1 MDPKNPSGEK
11 PRVVWITR
19 RFWPLVGGAE
29 RMIGYLAAAWTEAGG
44 QSLILTARWDPA
56 WPKEICWRQV
66 PVIRL
71 PQPNL
76 RFWGTLRYMQALGRW
91 LRQNRDRY
99 DCVCASML
107 KHDAYAAVGAVGGQ
121 RPILLRAEGAGQ
133 TGDCYWQLEA
143 RCGRRIK
150 YRLMQADAFIGPS
163 QAIYRELQAAGY
175 PRSRIHY
182 IPNGVPIP
190 PAPDAAR
197 RQSARAALATL
208 HLFLQS
214 LLRPGPE
221 GASPIVA
228 VYTGR
233 LHPTKGLAEL
243 LTAWD
248 RIRLRWPQAHLCLAG
263 EGPMQAELEAQIAER
278 NLTGCVHLLGVF
290 DSVEDLLAGADL
302 FILPSHEEGMSLSL
316 LEAMAAGLPIVATD
330 IPGNR
335 QLVRDGE
342 EAVLTPPG
350 DVEGLTAAIVRVL
363 SQPGFAEQLARAA
376 RQRAETEFSLQH
388 CLGRH
393 QALWESLLRQRPE
406 NILP

>member
-1 MDPKNPSGEK
+1 MEK
-11 PRVVWITR
+11 TRSVKKARVVWISR

-29 RMIGYLAAAWTEAGG
+29 RMIGYLAAAWAEQGG
-44 QSLILTARWDPA
+44 ESIILTAQWDPT
-56 WPKEICWRQV
+56 WPREICFHQV
-66 PVIRL
+66 PVIRMS
-71 PQPNL
+71 QPNM

-91 LRQNRDRY
+91 LRQHRERY
-99 DCVCASML
+99 DCVCVSML
-107 KHDAYAAVGAVGGQ
+107 KHDAYAAVRAVGGK
-121 RPILLRAEGAGQ
+121 RPILLRAEGGGR

-208 HLFLQS
+208 HLFLQGI
-214 LLRPGPE
+214 LRPGPE
-221 GASPIVA
+221 GTMPILA

-233 LHPTKGLAEL
+233 LHPAKGLSEL
-243 LTAWD
+243 LAVWD

-263 EGPMQAELEAQIAER
+263 EGPMRAELEAQIAER
-278 NLTGCVHLLGVF
+278 NLTGRVHLLGVF
-290 DSVEDLLAGADL
+290 DSVEDLLAAADL
-302 FILPSHEEGMSLSL
+302 FILPSYEEGMSLAL
-316 LEAMAAGLPIVATD
+316 LEAMAAGLPIVATE

-342 EAVLTPPG
+342 EALLTPPG
-350 DVEGLTAAIVRVL
+350 DVDALTAAVSRIL
-363 SQPGFAEQLARAA
+363 SEPAFAEQLGRAA
-376 RQRAETEFSLQH
+376 RQRAETEFSLDY
-388 CLGRH
+388 CLQQH
-393 QALWESLLRQRPE
+393 QALWEGLVHQRAQSLLP
-406 NILP
+406 